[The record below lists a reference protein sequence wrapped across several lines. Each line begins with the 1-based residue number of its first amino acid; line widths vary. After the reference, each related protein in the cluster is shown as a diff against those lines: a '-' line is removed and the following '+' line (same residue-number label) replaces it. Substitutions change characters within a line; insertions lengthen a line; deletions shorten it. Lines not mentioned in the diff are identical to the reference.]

1 MSAHTIVLPP
11 RHTQRTHTRVPVL
24 RHQASDND
32 NCLVRADIY
41 IYIYYIMHKQTQTHT
56 HTDTHRHTQRHTHT
70 NKITHGVA
78 QAREEGSR
86 LRIAKWLAD
95 ALVERIQTRDRA
107 SLFLNALQSV
117 AAQYSD
123 KQGAVAVHAVF
134 DALSNCGRSSGALR
148 AIWALAR
155 MLASLDAA
163 SRTTAEA
170 GGQDAANSESAA
182 DSLVGAA
189 VRCVRKMAG
198 EATSS
203 SPPPAAPRTGPE
215 N

>member
-1 MSAHTIVLPP
+1 M
-11 RHTQRTHTRVPVL
+11 
-24 RHQASDND
+24 
-32 NCLVRADIY
+32 
-41 IYIYYIMHKQTQTHT
+41 
-56 HTDTHRHTQRHTHT
+56 
-70 NKITHGVA
+70 
-78 QAREEGSR
+78 
-86 LRIAKWLAD
+86 RIAKWLAD
-95 ALVERIQTRDRA
+95 ALVERIQTRDKA

-134 DALSNCGRSSGALR
+134 EALSNCGRSSGALR

-170 GGQDAANSESAA
+170 SGEDAANSENAA

-189 VRCVRKMAG
+189 VQCVRKMAG
-198 EATSS
+198 EASSS
-203 SPPPAAPRTGPE
+203 SPPPAAPSTGPE
-215 N
+215 KEKEKGGGRQVPVSTSQSRDSRRALFLVAVCQACESEQRGTNAAAGHASSSVDVLLLLAVARSCLVHIHIYMCIYVLYF